1 MSDKDKDGNVD
12 KPKSAVSFF
21 VILLLVLV
29 FGLDP
34 ALLPLVNLLLLIL
47 LRDFPQSVEVL
58 FLLAP
63 ADWPDLLL
71 LVGLLLFIAP
81 GLVDRPDDVVL
92 FPVLDVVVLVECDV
106 VDLFLLTAPGLLAR
120 PDDVVLFPVL
130 DVVVLVDFALL
141 PKHVTAFHKKEWGY
155 PHPLFEA

>member
-1 MSDKDKDGNVD
+1 MLPPYSFAHVLNLSASVRDNDGNVD

-81 GLVDRPDDVVL
+81 GLVDRPVDVVL
-92 FPVLDVVVLVECDV
+92 FPVLVVPVLVV
-106 VDLFLLTAPGLLAR
+106 
-120 PDDVVLFPVL
+120 
-130 DVVVLVDFALL
+130 FALL

-155 PHPLFEA
+155 PHPLI

>member
-12 KPKSAVSFF
+12 KPKSAVFFF

-34 ALLPLVNLLLLIL
+34 ALLPLVGLLLLIL

-63 ADWPDLLL
+63 ADWLDLLL

-81 GLVDRPDDVVL
+81 GLVDRPV
-92 FPVLDVVVLVECDV
+92 
-106 VDLFLLTAPGLLAR
+106 
-120 PDDVVLFPVL
+120 DVVLFPVL

-141 PKHVTAFHKKEWGY
+141 PKYSHRLSQKEVENIPTPY
-155 PHPLFEA
+155 LKRNFD

>member
-1 MSDKDKDGNVD
+1 MAFATLSVALFAIG
-12 KPKSAVSFF
+12 
-21 VILLLVLV
+21 LLTADDVCVVEVEGVYV

-81 GLVDRPDDVVL
+81 GLVDRPVDVVL
-92 FPVLDVVVLVECDV
+92 FL
-106 VDLFLLTAPGLLAR
+106 
-120 PDDVVLFPVL
+120 VL

-141 PKHVTAFHKKEWGY
+141 PKYSHRLSQIKSGDNPTL
-155 PHPLFEA
+155 LFEA

>member
-1 MSDKDKDGNVD
+1 MSDRDRDGNVD

-63 ADWPDLLL
+63 ADWLDLLL

-92 FPVLDVVVLVECDV
+92 FPVLDVVVLVV
-106 VDLFLLTAPGLLAR
+106 
-120 PDDVVLFPVL
+120 
-130 DVVVLVDFALL
+130 FALL

-155 PHPLFEA
+155 PHPLI

>member
-1 MSDKDKDGNVD
+1 MLNLSVSDKDKDGNVD
-12 KPKSAVSFF
+12 KPKSAVFFF

-34 ALLPLVNLLLLIL
+34 ALLPLVGLLLLIL

-63 ADWPDLLL
+63 ADWLDLLL

-81 GLVDRPDDVVL
+81 GLVDRPVDVVL
-92 FPVLDVVVLVECDV
+92 FPVLDVVVYL
-106 VDLFLLTAPGLLAR
+106 
-120 PDDVVLFPVL
+120 
-130 DVVVLVDFALL
+130 
-141 PKHVTAFHKKEWGY
+141 K
-155 PHPLFEA
+155 